1 MIREIR
7 LSRSILAS
15 NFRRLNEP
23 YKLILALTYRCNL
36 KCKTCGIWK
45 NPPKKEMEVRDIEKL
60 MKSLKY
66 LSWLDLSGGEITL
79 REDLLEIIETIIK
92 NSRRLLIFHISTNGQ
107 LPAKT
112 EVLVKKILEFGVIPV
127 VNISVKDSASLV
139 DGVSYEDAYSK
150 SLETFQLLKKIGKGY
165 YYLSC
170 TLSDYNINH
179 IDNLLSRLE
188 CDISDFSI
196 ADLHFNIFYNSHHYF
211 QNQDINGLS
220 ASSLGRLKEYMLL
233 CNRGNPIRKF
243 LEYRFLKALVKSF
256 NEGKF
261 PLRCQALKSFCF
273 ISPYGEVYPCTAH
286 DKIIGRLEDYDY
298 NLARIWDEKHAL
310 KSKEDI
316 EHLACQRCLG
326 GCEVYPAIL
335 GDIRKVLWM

>member
-92 NSRRLLIFHISTNGQ
+92 NSKKLLIFHISTNGQ

-139 DGVSYEDAYSK
+139 DGVSYEDA
-150 SLETFQLLKKIGKGY
+150 
-165 YYLSC
+165 
-170 TLSDYNINH
+170 
-179 IDNLLSRLE
+179 
-188 CDISDFSI
+188 
-196 ADLHFNIFYNSHHYF
+196 
-211 QNQDINGLS
+211 
-220 ASSLGRLKEYMLL
+220 
-233 CNRGNPIRKF
+233 
-243 LEYRFLKALVKSF
+243 
-256 NEGKF
+256 
-261 PLRCQALKSFCF
+261 
-273 ISPYGEVYPCTAH
+273 
-286 DKIIGRLEDYDY
+286 
-298 NLARIWDEKHAL
+298 
-310 KSKEDI
+310 
-316 EHLACQRCLG
+316 
-326 GCEVYPAIL
+326 
-335 GDIRKVLWM
+335 